1 MGINPATAALVLQGI
16 NMLTNAGAGYL
27 ESKQQRK
34 AQRIADEENRYRTA
48 YANLQNAF
56 GGRAVPS
63 LVNPQVRSSP
73 TGNLLRTIGTAAG
86 VGSTLIGANEA
97 YKNTQAQNRLRDLQI
112 GNAEMD
118 RDRLLAT
125 TAAQA
130 APLGQEALRQ
140 STPLPQNVEFDTAL
154 DAISSNEPNLLQTLG
169 RRPQAPEGMS
179 EYGQNVFD
187 AIYGQ
192 READQELRDLQMAKI
207 QAEIKKTNAAAG
219 AAGKPTLSGS
229 NVLQIARGIGA
240 NAARINPFMK
250 GAELKKFISE
260 QSPTLLDAN
269 TLSQA
274 MNGYY
279 EQADAT
285 RKIYSDAIDA
295 AAVIAQKTNYGN
307 GLLALESQLAAN
319 GLALSESIMEPF
331 LDRLDEASQVLNLD
345 TGTKKRLAEMLS
357 IRENAKNAV
366 EALARDEVFDEV
378 VKNFG
383 RSSGAFAQMNTFF
396 FGESEILGDE
406 AAKFLNN
413 LNFLQDTVARFRSGA
428 ALTDTEQKFYKGLI
442 GSLTTKPEDLRLN
455 LENLVNN
462 INRDIML
469 MMDVENASRGRMSND
484 LQFIQ

>member
-1 MGINPATAALVLQGI
+1 MDAFTASLLLKGV
-16 NMLTNAGAGYL
+16 NMLSNAGAGYL

-73 TGNLLRTIGTAAG
+73 TGNLLRTVGTAAG
-86 VGSTLIGANEA
+86 VGSTLLDANEA
-97 YKNTQAQNRLRDLQI
+97 YKVTQDQNRLRDLQLS
-112 GNAEMD
+112 NAEMD

-130 APLGQEALRQ
+130 APLGQDALQR
-140 STPLPQNVEFDTAL
+140 STPLPQNVEFNTAL

-169 RRPQAPEGMS
+169 RQPQAPEGMS

-187 AIYGQ
+187 ATYGQ
-192 READQELRDLQMAKI
+192 RVADQKLLDLQMEKAQADINKI
-207 QAEIKKTNAAAG
+207 NAAAG

-240 NAARINPFMK
+240 NAARINPFLQ
-250 GAELKKFISE
+250 GEALEKFIKKTT
-260 QSPTLLDAN
+260 PTALAAN

-274 MNGYY
+274 MVGYY

-285 RKIYSDAIDA
+285 RKIYSAAIDA

-307 GLLALESQLAAN
+307 GLLALESNLAAN
-319 GLALSESIMEPF
+319 GLALSESIMVPF

-366 EALARDEVFDEV
+366 EALARDEVIDEV
-378 VKNFG
+378 RKNFG
-383 RSSGAFAQMNTFF
+383 RSEGAFAQMNTFF
-396 FGESEILGDE
+396 FGESEILGEE

-428 ALTDTEQKFYKGLI
+428 ALTETEQKFYKGLI

-484 LQFIQ
+484 LQFIK

>member
-1 MGINPATAALVLQGI
+1 MDAFTAALLLKGV

-34 AQRIADEENRYRTA
+34 AQRRADEENRKRTA

-73 TGNLLRTIGTAAG
+73 TGNLLRTIGTTAG

-97 YKNTQAQNRLRDLQI
+97 YKNTQAQNRLRDLQTQAAANQLEQQA
-112 GNAEMD
+112 G
-118 RDRLLAT
+118 
-125 TAAQA
+125 AQA
-130 APLGQEALRQ
+130 QTAGGYVPIQVDEALRGTSELLAAPIETSSMVSPAFRAGAQ
-140 STPLPQNVEFDTAL
+140 QQRMDDLTQQAQL
-154 DAISSNEPNLLQTLG
+154 DLIKAN
-169 RRPQAPEGMS
+169 
-179 EYGQNVFD
+179 
-187 AIYGQ
+187 
-192 READQELRDLQMAKI
+192 ADKAR
-207 QAEIKKTNAAAG
+207 AAG
-219 AAGKPTLSGS
+219 GTSFSGS
-229 NVLQIARGIGA
+229 NVLQIARGIGS
-240 NAARINPFMK
+240 NAARMNPFLK
-250 GAELKKFISE
+250 GTELKQFISDV
-260 QSPTLLDAN
+260 SPTTLDAN

-295 AAVIAQKTNYGN
+295 AATIAKDTNYGN
-307 GLLALESQLAAN
+307 GILALESRLAAN

-357 IRENAKNAV
+357 IRENAKNAA
-366 EALARDEVFDEV
+366 EALAKPQVYNEV

-383 RSSGAFAQMNTFF
+383 RSEGAIAQLKTWYE
-396 FGESEILGDE
+396 GEQEILGDE

-428 ALTDTEQKFYKGLI
+428 ALTETEQKFYGRLI

-462 INRDIML
+462 MNRDIKIL
-469 MMDVENASRGRMSND
+469 MRVENASKGRMSND